1 MSFPQK
7 QKIKTTLLQIFDKI
21 QSPLTEKVGFN
32 TYISLLHQIIYNET
46 DKVCDEYLTFIL
58 KQVSFYLQSPHQKNG
73 FKLLCFFFLAYNDTI
88 SFSHLKYTE
97 LILDLLQFHI
107 NKQNFNEVVGC
118 FEDIVKFINLHSD
131 DNASISLFNNFLYR
145 YSIENENHLYG
156 MTCLKKVIENSNII
170 NIENYYD
177 DIIQKVVLE
186 GYKSSNVEDNTRNE
200 ILNCLIRIILLKEGE
215 FIHYAKDVFDLV
227 KSDILKVSVQKKVLN
242 VIYLLTLYCTEE
254 ISPFERQFH
263 MNLKSL
269 KSARDK
275 KVRENAVLVLQIY
288 NEHVLK
294 NNSENSHNL
303 KMLKLKKSN
312 SQEEIILNTKND
324 DLNIS
329 RSYNVNKKNSF
340 RNSLGRS
347 YSFSNFFYK
356 KDKGVDFNFSLK
368 DKNGSLLTSRSNF
381 NNSLSLGSTRSSSH
395 SLFKLQKGAKEKINN
410 NNSIICSNKDILNLS
425 SISVVAG
432 GGFNMKEVKEIKD
445 NADKLTE
452 LNTMIG
458 EFTSKF
464 DKMMNALNKMKV
476 DNQEKFSEVNTNVN
490 RLEEKINNVLEEM
503 DNYTFPSSIH
513 QMIPIHK
520 CLEDKIIIALNEGDD
535 IEILDLISKMGIE
548 DIKKVKSDLIEE
560 VIIKGLS
567 FLMRGQNVIPV
578 VSFVQLCLIAIKPI
592 LKTST
597 LNTIKDIFYYT
608 LQNKNNELSD
618 KEYVDINTILKL
630 AQ

>member
-1 MSFPQK
+1 
-7 QKIKTTLLQIFDKI
+7 
-21 QSPLTEKVGFN
+21 
-32 TYISLLHQIIYNET
+32 
-46 DKVCDEYLTFIL
+46 
-58 KQVSFYLQSPHQKNG
+58 
-73 FKLLCFFFLAYNDTI
+73 
-88 SFSHLKYTE
+88 
-97 LILDLLQFHI
+97 
-107 NKQNFNEVVGC
+107 
-118 FEDIVKFINLHSD
+118 
-131 DNASISLFNNFLYR
+131 
-145 YSIENENHLYG
+145 
-156 MTCLKKVIENSNII
+156 
-170 NIENYYD
+170 
-177 DIIQKVVLE
+177 
-186 GYKSSNVEDNTRNE
+186 
-200 ILNCLIRIILLKEGE
+200 
-215 FIHYAKDVFDLV
+215 
-227 KSDILKVSVQKKVLN
+227 
-242 VIYLLTLYCTEE
+242 
-254 ISPFERQFH
+254 
-263 MNLKSL
+263 
-269 KSARDK
+269 
-275 KVRENAVLVLQIY
+275 
-288 NEHVLK
+288 
-294 NNSENSHNL
+294 
-303 KMLKLKKSN
+303 
-312 SQEEIILNTKND
+312 
-324 DLNIS
+324 
-329 RSYNVNKKNSF
+329 
-340 RNSLGRS
+340 
-347 YSFSNFFYK
+347 
-356 KDKGVDFNFSLK
+356 
-368 DKNGSLLTSRSNF
+368 
-381 NNSLSLGSTRSSSH
+381 
-395 SLFKLQKGAKEKINN
+395 
-410 NNSIICSNKDILNLS
+410 
-425 SISVVAG
+425 
-432 GGFNMKEVKEIKD
+432 MKEVKEIKD

-452 LNTMIG
+452 LNTKIG